1 MIKHKKRAAALN
13 GAYVACIGN
22 PTAQAREMVDS
33 GILDGAAAVEEIGSH
48 AWGCCLNTVE
58 VLDRGNWC
66 IALKWYS

>member
-33 GILDGAAAVEEIGSH
+33 GILDGAAAVEEIHHWRKSCMGVLSQHSGSI
-48 AWGCCLNTVE
+48 G
-58 VLDRGNWC
+58 
-66 IALKWYS
+66 